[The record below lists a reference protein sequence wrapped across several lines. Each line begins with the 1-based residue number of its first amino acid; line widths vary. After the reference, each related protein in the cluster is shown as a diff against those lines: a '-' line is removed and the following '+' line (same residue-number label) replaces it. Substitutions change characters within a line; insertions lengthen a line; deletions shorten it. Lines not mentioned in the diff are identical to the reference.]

1 MEKGKIKVTAEDIFP
16 VIKKFLYSDHEIF
29 IRELVSNAT
38 DAILKL
44 KTLISLGKVNKKI
57 NNLIIEIILNK
68 ENKILKII
76 DNGIGMTK
84 KEVYKYINKIAF
96 SGAEAF
102 LKKYKNKKSLI
113 GNFGLGFYSSFM
125 VSDKVEI
132 ISKSYKDSESAIHW
146 ICDGST
152 NFSIKNID
160 TPTKSGTEIILHIND
175 SSKEF
180 LEENR
185 IKELLIKYCKF
196 MPIPIK
202 IGEREEIKK
211 NKNGLEKKIKVNNI
225 INNTS
230 PIWIKNPINGKDEE
244 YINFYKEL
252 YPMQIENPL
261 FWIHLNIDHP
271 FKLTGVLFFPKI
283 RNQIEIQRDKIQLYQ
298 NQVYV
303 TDNLEGIVPDFL
315 NFLKG
320 VIDSPDI
327 PLNVSRSY
335 LQSDSS
341 VKKISGYITR
351 KVADKLENMCKN
363 NREDFEK
370 KWEDIKIIIEY
381 GMISDPNF
389 YSKAKKFALYPDI
402 NKKYFILEEYI
413 EHIKNTNKLK
423 NNKIICFYTS
433 NLENQNYYIQT
444 IKNKGYK
451 ILLLDSPLVGHLL
464 QKIEMDYKNLNFYR
478 VDSDKI
484 NKILKNEKK
493 NISNLS
499 ENEIIFLK
507 KILNQNI
514 DKEKFLIKIEDLD
527 DSSLPFIITIPEFIR
542 RMKEISM
549 TGNNMFN
556 IQNFNSKYNIIVNK
570 NHKFIK
576 KIINEKDLNIQ
587 KKIIKNSLNLIMLSQ
602 NLLKGKELTDFM
614 YQSFENF

>member
-1 MEKGKIKVTAEDIFP
+1 MEKGKIKVTVEDIFP
-16 VIKKFLYSDHEIF
+16 VIKKFLYSDNEIF

-44 KTLISLGKVNKKI
+44 KTLINLGKFNKKI
-57 NNLIIEIILNK
+57 DDLIIEIVIDK

-84 KEVYKYINKIAF
+84 KEVKKYINQIAF
-96 SGAEAF
+96 SGAEEF
-102 LKKYKNKKSLI
+102 LRKYKDKNNEYII
-113 GNFGLGFYSSFM
+113 GHFGLGFYSSFM

-132 ISKSYKDSESAIHW
+132 ISKSYKDYEDAIHW
-146 ICDGST
+146 ICDGTT

-160 TPTKSGTEIILHIND
+160 NPKSGSGTEIILHIND

-180 LEENR
+180 LEENK

-202 IGEREEIKK
+202 LGERE
-211 NKNGLEKKIKVNNI
+211 VNNP
-225 INNTS
+225 S
-230 PIWIKNPINGKDEE
+230 PIWGKNPINVKDEE

-252 YPMQIENPL
+252 YPMQIADPL

-283 RNQIEIQRDKIQLYQ
+283 KNKIEIQRDKIQLYK
-298 NQVYV
+298 NKVYV

-315 NFLKG
+315 NLLKG

-341 VKKISGYITR
+341 VKQISGYITR
-351 KVADKLENMCKN
+351 KVAEKLENMCKN

-370 KWEDIKIIIEY
+370 NWEDIKIIIEY
-381 GMISDPNF
+381 GMISDSNF

-402 NKKYFILEEYI
+402 NQKYFLLEEYI
-413 EHIKNTNKLK
+413 KKANKFK

-433 NLENQNYYIQT
+433 NIENQNSYIET

-451 ILLLDSPLVGHLL
+451 ILLLDSPIVGHLL
-464 QKIEMDYKNLNFYR
+464 QKIEMDYKNLNFFR
-478 VDSDKI
+478 VDSDQI
-484 NKILKNEKK
+484 DKILKNENENIYNLSKEETNILEKILKK
-493 NISNLS
+493 NIDN
-499 ENEIIFLK
+499 N
-507 KILNQNI
+507 
-514 DKEKFLIKIEDLD
+514 KFLIKIEDLSD
-527 DSSLPFIITIPEFIR
+527 FSLPFIITVPEFIR

-556 IQNFNSKYNIIVNK
+556 INNINSKYNLIVNK
-570 NHKFIK
+570 NHKLIK
-576 KIINEKDLNIQ
+576 KIINEKDLNLQ
-587 KKIIKNSLNLIMLSQ
+587 KNLIKNSLHLIMLSQ
-602 NLLKGKELTDFM
+602 NLLKGKELTDFI
-614 YQSFENF
+614 YNSFESISK

>member
-1 MEKGKIKVTAEDIFP
+1 MEKGKIKVTVEDIFP
-16 VIKKFLYSDHEIF
+16 VIKTFLYSDHEIF

-44 KTLISLGKVNKKI
+44 KTLINLGKFNKKI
-57 NNLIIEIILNK
+57 DDLIIEIVIDK

-84 KEVYKYINKIAF
+84 KEVKKYINQIAF
-96 SGAEAF
+96 SGAEEF
-102 LKKYKNKKSLI
+102 LRKYKDKNNEYII

-132 ISKSYKDSESAIHW
+132 ISKSYKDYEDAIHW
-146 ICDGST
+146 ICDGTT
-152 NFSIKNID
+152 NFSIKNIEK
-160 TPTKSGTEIILHIND
+160 PKSGTEIRLHIND

-180 LEENR
+180 LEENK

-202 IGEREEIKK
+202 LGERE
-211 NKNGLEKKIKVNNI
+211 VNN
-225 INNTS
+225 
-230 PIWIKNPINGKDEE
+230 PYPLWVKNPINVKDEE

-252 YPMQIENPL
+252 YPLQIADPL

-283 RNQIEIQRDKIQLYQ
+283 KNQIEIQRDKIQLYK
-298 NQVYV
+298 NKVYV

-315 NFLKG
+315 NLLQG

-341 VKKISGYITR
+341 VKQISGYITR
-351 KVADKLENMCKN
+351 KVAEKLENMCKK

-370 KWEDIKIIIEY
+370 NWEDIKIIIEY
-381 GMISDPNF
+381 GMISDSNF

-402 NKKYFILEEYI
+402 NKKYFLLEEYI
-413 EHIKNTNKLK
+413 KKANQFKNK
-423 NNKIICFYTS
+423 KIICFYTS
-433 NLENQNYYIQT
+433 NIENQNSYIKT
-444 IKNKGYK
+444 IKNKGYQ
-451 ILLLDSPLVGHLL
+451 ILLLDSPIVGHLL
-464 QKIEMDYKNLNFYR
+464 QKIEMDYKNINFFR
-478 VDSDKI
+478 VDSDQI
-484 NKILKNEKK
+484 DQILKNENQK
-493 NISNLS
+493 IYNLS
-499 ENEIIFLK
+499 KEETNILENLLK
-507 KILNQNI
+507 TNI
-514 DKEKFLIKIEDLD
+514 DNNKFLIKIEDLSD
-527 DSSLPFIITIPEFIR
+527 FSLPFIITVPEFIR

-556 IQNFNSKYNIIVNK
+556 INNLNSKYNLIVNK
-570 NHKFIK
+570 NHKLIK

-587 KKIIKNSLNLIMLSQ
+587 KNLIKNSLHLIMLSQ
-602 NLLKGKELTDFM
+602 NLLRGKELTDFI
-614 YQSFENF
+614 YNSFEMLSK

>member
-44 KTLISLGKVNKKI
+44 KTLISLGKVKKKI
-57 NNLIIEIILNK
+57 NDLIIEIILNK

-84 KEVYKYINKIAF
+84 KEVDKYINKIAF
-96 SGAEAF
+96 SGAEEF

-132 ISKSYKDSESAIHW
+132 ISKSYKDYESAIHW

-152 NFSIKNID
+152 NFYLKKID

-211 NKNGLEKKIKVNNI
+211 NKNGIEKKIKVNNI
-225 INNTS
+225 INNPS
-230 PIWIKNPINGKDEE
+230 PIWIKNPINVKDEE

-423 NNKIICFYTS
+423 NNKILCFYTS

-556 IQNFNSKYNIIVNK
+556 IKNFNSKYNIIVNK

-587 KKIIKNSLNLIMLSQ
+587 KKMIKNSLNLIMLSQ

-614 YQSFENF
+614 YQSFENI

>member
-1 MEKGKIKVTAEDIFP
+1 MEKGKIQVTVEDIFP
-16 VIKKFLYSDHEIF
+16 VIKKFLYSDNEIF

-44 KTLISLGKVNKKI
+44 KTLINLGKINKKI
-57 NNLIIEIILNK
+57 DDLIIEIVIDK

-84 KEVYKYINKIAF
+84 KEVKKYINKIAF
-96 SGAEAF
+96 SGAEEF
-102 LKKYKNKKSLI
+102 LRKYKDQNNEYII

-132 ISKSYKDSESAIHW
+132 ISKSYKDSEDAIHW
-146 ICDGST
+146 ICDGTT
-152 NFSIKNID
+152 NFSIKNIAN
-160 TPTKSGTEIILHIND
+160 PGSGSGTEIILHIND

-180 LEENR
+180 LEENK

-202 IGEREEIKK
+202 LGERE
-211 NKNGLEKKIKVNNI
+211 VNNPY
-225 INNTS
+225 
-230 PIWIKNPINGKDEE
+230 PIWKKNPINVKDEE

-252 YPMQIENPL
+252 YPLQIADPL

-271 FKLTGVLFFPKI
+271 FNLTGVLFFPKI
-283 RNQIEIQRDKIQLYQ
+283 KNQIEIQRDKIQLYK

-315 NFLKG
+315 NLLKG

-335 LQSDSS
+335 LQSESS
-341 VKKISGYITR
+341 VKQISGYITR
-351 KVADKLENMCKN
+351 KVAEKLENMCKN

-370 KWEDIKIIIEY
+370 NWEDIKIIIEY
-381 GMISDPNF
+381 GMISDSNF

-402 NKKYFILEEYI
+402 NNQYFLLEEYI
-413 EHIKNTNKLK
+413 KKANKFK

-433 NLENQNYYIQT
+433 NIENQNSYIET
-444 IKNKGYK
+444 IKNKGYI
-451 ILLLDSPLVGHLL
+451 ILLLDSPIVGHLL
-464 QKIEMDYKNLNFYR
+464 QKIEMDYKNINFFR
-478 VDSDKI
+478 VDSDQI
-484 NKILKNEKK
+484 DKILKNNKK
-493 NISNLS
+493 IYNLS
-499 ENEIIFLK
+499 KEEI
-507 KILNQNI
+507 KILENILKQNI
-514 DKEKFLIKIEDLD
+514 DNHKFLIKIEDLSD
-527 DSSLPFIITIPEFIR
+527 FSLPFIITVPEFIR

-556 IQNFNSKYNIIVNK
+556 SKSKYNLIVNK
-570 NHKFIK
+570 NHKLIK
-576 KIINEKDLNIQ
+576 KIINEKDLKTQ
-587 KKIIKNSLNLIMLSQ
+587 KNLIKNSLHLIMLSQ
-602 NLLKGKELTDFM
+602 NLLTGKELTDFI
-614 YQSFENF
+614 YNSFEMLSK

>member
-1 MEKGKIKVTAEDIFP
+1 MEKGKIQVTVEDIFP
-16 VIKKFLYSDHEIF
+16 VIKKFLYSDNEIF

-44 KTLISLGKVNKKI
+44 KTLINLGKINKKI
-57 NNLIIEIILNK
+57 DDLIIEIVIDK

-84 KEVYKYINKIAF
+84 KEVKKYINKIAF
-96 SGAEAF
+96 SGAEEF
-102 LKKYKNKKSLI
+102 LRKYKDQNNEYII

-132 ISKSYKDSESAIHW
+132 ISKSYKDSEDAIHW
-146 ICDGST
+146 ICDGTT
-152 NFSIKNID
+152 NFSIKNIAN
-160 TPTKSGTEIILHIND
+160 PGSGSGTEIILHIND

-180 LEENR
+180 LEENK

-202 IGEREEIKK
+202 LGERE
-211 NKNGLEKKIKVNNI
+211 VNNPY
-225 INNTS
+225 
-230 PIWIKNPINGKDEE
+230 PIWKKNPINVKDEE

-252 YPMQIENPL
+252 YPLQIADPL

-271 FKLTGVLFFPKI
+271 FNLTGVLFFPKI
-283 RNQIEIQRDKIQLYQ
+283 KNQIEIQRDKIQLYK

-315 NFLKG
+315 NLLKG

-335 LQSDSS
+335 LQSESS
-341 VKKISGYITR
+341 VKQISGYITR
-351 KVADKLENMCKN
+351 KVAEKLENMCKN

-370 KWEDIKIIIEY
+370 NWEDIKIIIEY
-381 GMISDPNF
+381 GMISDSNF

-402 NKKYFILEEYI
+402 NNQYFLLEEYI
-413 EHIKNTNKLK
+413 KKANKFK

-433 NLENQNYYIQT
+433 NIENQNSYIET
-444 IKNKGYK
+444 IKNKGYI
-451 ILLLDSPLVGHLL
+451 ILLLDSPIVGHLL
-464 QKIEMDYKNLNFYR
+464 QKIEMDYKNLNFFR
-478 VDSDKI
+478 VDSDQI
-484 NKILKNEKK
+484 DKILKNNKK
-493 NISNLS
+493 IYNLS
-499 ENEIIFLK
+499 KEEI
-507 KILNQNI
+507 KILENILKQNI
-514 DKEKFLIKIEDLD
+514 DNHKFLIKIEDLSD
-527 DSSLPFIITIPEFIR
+527 FSLPFIITVPEFIR

-556 IQNFNSKYNIIVNK
+556 SKSKYNLIVNK
-570 NHKFIK
+570 NHKLIK
-576 KIINEKDLNIQ
+576 KIINEKDLKTQ
-587 KKIIKNSLNLIMLSQ
+587 KNLIKNSLHLIMLSQ
-602 NLLKGKELTDFM
+602 NLLTGKELTDFI
-614 YQSFENF
+614 YNSFEMLSK

>member
-1 MEKGKIKVTAEDIFP
+1 MEKGKIKVTVEDIFP
-16 VIKKFLYSDHEIF
+16 VIKKFLYSDNEIF

-44 KTLISLGKVNKKI
+44 KTLINLGKFNKKI
-57 NNLIIEIILNK
+57 DDLIIEIVIDK

-84 KEVYKYINKIAF
+84 KEVKKYINQIAF
-96 SGAEAF
+96 SGAEEF
-102 LKKYKNKKSLI
+102 LRKYKDKNNEYII
-113 GNFGLGFYSSFM
+113 GHFGLGFYSSFM

-132 ISKSYKDSESAIHW
+132 ISKSYKDYEDAIHW
-146 ICDGST
+146 ICDGTT

-160 TPTKSGTEIILHIND
+160 NPKSGSGTEIILHIND

-180 LEENR
+180 LEENK

-202 IGEREEIKK
+202 LGERE
-211 NKNGLEKKIKVNNI
+211 VNNP
-225 INNTS
+225 S
-230 PIWIKNPINGKDEE
+230 PIWGKNPINVKDEE

-252 YPMQIENPL
+252 YPMQIADPL

-283 RNQIEIQRDKIQLYQ
+283 KNKIEIQRDKIQLYK
-298 NQVYV
+298 NKVYV

-315 NFLKG
+315 NLLKG

-341 VKKISGYITR
+341 VKQISGYITR
-351 KVADKLENMCKN
+351 KVAEKLENMCKN

-370 KWEDIKIIIEY
+370 NWEDIKIIIEY
-381 GMISDPNF
+381 GMISDSNF

-402 NKKYFILEEYI
+402 NQKYFLLEEYI
-413 EHIKNTNKLK
+413 KKANKFK

-433 NLENQNYYIQT
+433 NIENQNSYIET

-451 ILLLDSPLVGHLL
+451 ILLLDSPIVGHLL
-464 QKIEMDYKNLNFYR
+464 QKIEMDYKNLNFFR
-478 VDSDKI
+478 VDSDQI
-484 NKILKNEKK
+484 DKILKNENENIYNLSKEETNILENILKK
-493 NISNLS
+493 NIDN
-499 ENEIIFLK
+499 N
-507 KILNQNI
+507 
-514 DKEKFLIKIEDLD
+514 KFLIKIEDLSD
-527 DSSLPFIITIPEFIR
+527 FSLPFIITVPEFIR

-556 IQNFNSKYNIIVNK
+556 INNINSKYNLIVNK
-570 NHKFIK
+570 NHKLIK
-576 KIINEKDLNIQ
+576 KIINEKDLNLQ
-587 KKIIKNSLNLIMLSQ
+587 KNLIKNSLHLIMLSQ
-602 NLLKGKELTDFM
+602 NLLKGKELTDFI
-614 YQSFENF
+614 YNSFEMLSK

>member
-1 MEKGKIKVTAEDIFP
+1 MEKGKIQVTAEDIFP

-57 NNLIIEIILNK
+57 NDLIIEIRLNK
-68 ENKILKII
+68 EKKILKII

-84 KEVYKYINKIAF
+84 KEVEKYINKIAF
-96 SGAEAF
+96 SGAEEF
-102 LKKYKNKKSLI
+102 LKKYKNQKSLI

-160 TPTKSGTEIILHIND
+160 TPTKSGTEIRLHIND

-202 IGEREEIKK
+202 IGEREEI
-211 NKNGLEKKIKVNNI
+211 NKNGIEKKIKVNNI
-225 INNTS
+225 INNPS

-244 YINFYKEL
+244 YLNFYKEL

-327 PLNVSRSY
+327 PLNVSRSS

-402 NKKYFILEEYI
+402 KQKYFLLEEYI

-478 VDSDKI
+478 VDSDNL

-556 IQNFNSKYNIIVNK
+556 IQNLNSKYNIIVNK
-570 NHKFIK
+570 NHKLIK
-576 KIINEKDLNIQ
+576 KIINEKDLNLQ
-587 KKIIKNSLNLIMLSQ
+587 KKMIKNSLNLIMLSQ

-614 YQSFENF
+614 YQSFENI

>member
-1 MEKGKIKVTAEDIFP
+1 MEKGKIQVTAEDIFP

-44 KTLISLGKVNKKI
+44 KTLISLGKVNKKM
-57 NNLIIEIILNK
+57 NDFIIEIILNK
-68 ENKILKII
+68 EKKILKII

-84 KEVYKYINKIAF
+84 KEVDKYINKIAF

-102 LKKYKNKKSLI
+102 LKKYKNQKSLI

-202 IGEREEIKK
+202 IGEREEI
-211 NKNGLEKKIKVNNI
+211 NKNGIEKKIKVNNI
-225 INNTS
+225 INNPS

-327 PLNVSRSY
+327 PLNVSRSS

-402 NKKYFILEEYI
+402 NQKYFLLEEYI

-478 VDSDKI
+478 VDSDNL

-556 IQNFNSKYNIIVNK
+556 IQNLNSKYNIIVNK
-570 NHKFIK
+570 NHKLIK
-576 KIINEKDLNIQ
+576 KIINEKDLNLQ
-587 KKIIKNSLNLIMLSQ
+587 KKMIKNSLNLIMLSQ

-614 YQSFENF
+614 YQSFENI

>member
-1 MEKGKIKVTAEDIFP
+1 MEKGKIKVTVEDIFP
-16 VIKKFLYSDHEIF
+16 VIKKFLYSDNEIF

-44 KTLISLGKVNKKI
+44 KTLINLGKFNKKI
-57 NNLIIEIILNK
+57 DDLIIEIVIDK

-84 KEVYKYINKIAF
+84 KEVKKYINQIAF
-96 SGAEAF
+96 SGAEEF
-102 LKKYKNKKSLI
+102 LRKYKDKNNEYII

-132 ISKSYKDSESAIHW
+132 ISKSYKDYEDAIHW
-146 ICDGST
+146 ICDGTT

-160 TPTKSGTEIILHIND
+160 KPKSGTEIRLHIND

-180 LEENR
+180 LEENK

-202 IGEREEIKK
+202 LGERE
-211 NKNGLEKKIKVNNI
+211 VNN
-225 INNTS
+225 
-230 PIWIKNPINGKDEE
+230 PYPLWVKNPINVKDEE

-252 YPMQIENPL
+252 YPLQIADPL

-283 RNQIEIQRDKIQLYQ
+283 KNQIEIQRDKIQLYK
-298 NQVYV
+298 NKVYV

-315 NFLKG
+315 NLLQG

-341 VKKISGYITR
+341 VKQISGYITR
-351 KVADKLENMCKN
+351 KVAEKLENMCKN

-370 KWEDIKIIIEY
+370 NWEDIKIIIEY
-381 GMISDPNF
+381 GMISDSNF

-402 NKKYFILEEYI
+402 NQKYFLLEEYI
-413 EHIKNTNKLK
+413 KKANKFK

-433 NLENQNYYIQT
+433 NIENQNSYIKT

-451 ILLLDSPLVGHLL
+451 ILLLDSPIVGHLL
-464 QKIEMDYKNLNFYR
+464 QKIEMDYKNLNFFR
-478 VDSDKI
+478 VDSDQI
-484 NKILKNEKK
+484 DKILKNENQK
-493 NISNLS
+493 IYNLS
-499 ENEIIFLK
+499 KEETNILENILK
-507 KILNQNI
+507 TNI
-514 DKEKFLIKIEDLD
+514 DNNKFLIKIEDLSD
-527 DSSLPFIITIPEFIR
+527 FSLPFIITVPEFIR

-556 IQNFNSKYNIIVNK
+556 INNINSKYNLIVNK
-570 NHKFIK
+570 NHKLIK

-587 KKIIKNSLNLIMLSQ
+587 KNLIKNSLHLIMLSQ
-602 NLLKGKELTDFM
+602 NILRGKELTDFI
-614 YQSFENF
+614 YNSFEMLSK

>member
-1 MEKGKIKVTAEDIFP
+1 MEKGKIKVTVEDIFP
-16 VIKKFLYSDHEIF
+16 VIKKFLYSDNEIF

-44 KTLISLGKVNKKI
+44 KTLINLVKFNKKI
-57 NNLIIEIILNK
+57 DYLIIEIVIDK

-84 KEVYKYINKIAF
+84 KEVKKYINKIAF
-96 SGAEAF
+96 SGAEEF
-102 LKKYKNKKSLI
+102 LIKYKDKNNEYII

-132 ISKSYKDSESAIHW
+132 ISKSYKDYEYAIHW
-146 ICDGST
+146 ICDGTT

-160 TPTKSGTEIILHIND
+160 NPKSGSGTEIRLHIND
-175 SSKEF
+175 SYKEF
-180 LEENR
+180 LEENK

-202 IGEREEIKK
+202 LGERE
-211 NKNGLEKKIKVNNI
+211 VNNP
-225 INNTS
+225 S
-230 PIWIKNPINGKDEE
+230 PIWKKNTINVKDEE
-244 YINFYKEL
+244 YLNFYKEL
-252 YPMQIENPL
+252 YPMQIADPL

-283 RNQIEIQRDKIQLYQ
+283 KNKIEIQRDKIQLYK

-315 NFLKG
+315 NLLKG

-335 LQSDSS
+335 LQSDES
-341 VKKISGYITR
+341 VKQISGYITR
-351 KVADKLENMCKN
+351 KVADKLEKICQN
-363 NREDFEK
+363 NREYFEK
-370 KWEDIKIIIEY
+370 NWEDIKIIIEY
-381 GMISDPNF
+381 GMISDSNF

-402 NKKYFILEEYI
+402 NQKYFLLEEYI
-413 EHIKNTNKLK
+413 KKANKFK

-433 NLENQNYYIQT
+433 NIENQNSYIET

-451 ILLLDSPLVGHLL
+451 ILLLDSPIVGHLL
-464 QKIEMDYKNLNFYR
+464 QKIEMDYKNLNFFR
-478 VDSDKI
+478 VDSDQI
-484 NKILKNEKK
+484 DKILKNENKNIYNLSKEETNLLEDILKK
-493 NISNLS
+493 NIDN
-499 ENEIIFLK
+499 N
-507 KILNQNI
+507 
-514 DKEKFLIKIEDLD
+514 KFLIKIEYLSDF
-527 DSSLPFIITIPEFIR
+527 SLPFIITVPEFIR
-542 RMKEISM
+542 RMKEISI

-556 IQNFNSKYNIIVNK
+556 INYKYNLIVNK

-576 KIINEKDLNIQ
+576 KIINEKDLNLQ
-587 KKIIKNSLNLIMLSQ
+587 KKIIKNSLHLIMLSQ
-602 NLLKGKELTDFM
+602 NILKGKELTDFI
-614 YQSFENF
+614 YNSFEMLSKE

>member
-1 MEKGKIKVTAEDIFP
+1 MEKGKIKVTVEDIFP
-16 VIKKFLYSDHEIF
+16 VIKKFLYSDNEIF

-44 KTLISLGKVNKKI
+44 KTLINLGKFNKKI
-57 NNLIIEIILNK
+57 DDLIIEIVIDK

-84 KEVYKYINKIAF
+84 KEVKKYINQIAF
-96 SGAEAF
+96 SGAEEF
-102 LKKYKNKKSLI
+102 LRKYKDKNNII

-132 ISKSYKDSESAIHW
+132 ISKSYKDYEDAIHW
-146 ICDGST
+146 ICDGTT

-160 TPTKSGTEIILHIND
+160 NPRAGTEIRLHIND

-180 LEENR
+180 LEENK

-202 IGEREEIKK
+202 LGGRE
-211 NKNGLEKKIKVNNI
+211 VNN
-225 INNTS
+225 
-230 PIWIKNPINGKDEE
+230 PYPLWLKNPINVKDEE
-244 YINFYKEL
+244 YINFYKEI
-252 YPMQIENPL
+252 YPMQIADPF

-283 RNQIEIQRDKIQLYQ
+283 KNQIEIQRDKIQLYK
-298 NQVYV
+298 NKVYV

-315 NFLKG
+315 NLLQG

-341 VKKISGYITR
+341 VKQISGYITR
-351 KVADKLENMCKN
+351 KVAEKLENMCKN

-370 KWEDIKIIIEY
+370 NWEDIKIIIEY
-381 GMISDPNF
+381 GMIRDSNF

-402 NKKYFILEEYI
+402 NKNYFLLEEYI
-413 EHIKNTNKLK
+413 KKANKFK

-433 NLENQNYYIQT
+433 NIENQNSYIKT

-451 ILLLDSPLVGHLL
+451 ILLLDSPIVGHLL
-464 QKIEMDYKNLNFYR
+464 QKIEMDYKNINFFR
-478 VDSDKI
+478 VDSDQI
-484 NKILKNEKK
+484 DKILKNENK
-493 NISNLS
+493 NIYNLS
-499 ENEIIFLK
+499 KEETNILENILK
-507 KILNQNI
+507 TNI
-514 DKEKFLIKIEDLD
+514 DNNKFIIKIEDLSD
-527 DSSLPFIITIPEFIR
+527 FSLPFLITVPEFIR

-556 IQNFNSKYNIIVNK
+556 INNINSKYNLIVNK
-570 NHKFIK
+570 NHKLIK
-576 KIINEKDLNIQ
+576 KIINEKDLNI
-587 KKIIKNSLNLIMLSQ
+587 KKNLIKNSLHLIMLSQ
-602 NLLKGKELTDFM
+602 NLLRGKELTDFI
-614 YQSFENF
+614 YNSFEMLSK

>member
-44 KTLISLGKVNKKI
+44 KTLISLGKVNKKM
-57 NNLIIEIILNK
+57 NNFIIEIILNK

-102 LKKYKNKKSLI
+102 LKKYKNKKYLI

-132 ISKSYKDSESAIHW
+132 ISKSYKDDESAIHW

-211 NKNGLEKKIKVNNI
+211 NKNGIEKKIKVNNI
-225 INNTS
+225 INNPS

-402 NKKYFILEEYI
+402 NKKYFLLEEYI

-464 QKIEMDYKNLNFYR
+464 QKIEMDYKNLNFSR
-478 VDSDKI
+478 VDSDNI

-493 NISNLS
+493 NISNIS

-549 TGNNMFN
+549 TGNNMLN
-556 IQNFNSKYNIIVNK
+556 IQNLNSKYNIIVNK

-576 KIINEKDLNIQ
+576 KIINEKDLNLQ

-602 NLLKGKELTDFM
+602 NLLKGKELTDFL
-614 YQSFENF
+614 YQSFENI

>member
-1 MEKGKIKVTAEDIFP
+1 MEKGKIKVTVEDIFP
-16 VIKKFLYSDHEIF
+16 VIKKFLYSDNEIF

-44 KTLISLGKVNKKI
+44 KTLINLGKFNKKI
-57 NNLIIEIILNK
+57 DDLIIEIVIDK

-84 KEVYKYINKIAF
+84 KEVKKYINQIAF
-96 SGAEAF
+96 SGAEEF
-102 LKKYKNKKSLI
+102 LRKYKDKNNEYII
-113 GNFGLGFYSSFM
+113 GHFGLGFYSSFM

-132 ISKSYKDSESAIHW
+132 ISKSYKDYEDAIHW
-146 ICDGST
+146 ICDGTT

-160 TPTKSGTEIILHIND
+160 NPKSGSGTEIILHIND

-180 LEENR
+180 LEENK

-202 IGEREEIKK
+202 LGERE
-211 NKNGLEKKIKVNNI
+211 VNNP
-225 INNTS
+225 S
-230 PIWIKNPINGKDEE
+230 PIWGKNPINVKDEE

-252 YPMQIENPL
+252 YPMQIADPL

-283 RNQIEIQRDKIQLYQ
+283 KNKIEIQRDKIQLYK
-298 NQVYV
+298 NKVYV

-315 NFLKG
+315 NLLKG

-341 VKKISGYITR
+341 VKQISGYITR
-351 KVADKLENMCKN
+351 KVAEKLENMCKN

-370 KWEDIKIIIEY
+370 NWEDIKIIIEY
-381 GMISDPNF
+381 GMISDSNF

-402 NKKYFILEEYI
+402 NQKYFLLEEYI
-413 EHIKNTNKLK
+413 KKANKFK

-433 NLENQNYYIQT
+433 NIENQNSYIET

-451 ILLLDSPLVGHLL
+451 ILLLDSPIVGHLL
-464 QKIEMDYKNLNFYR
+464 QKIEMDYKNLNFFR
-478 VDSDKI
+478 VDSDQI
-484 NKILKNEKK
+484 DKILKNSNENIYNLSKEETNILEKILKK
-493 NISNLS
+493 NIDN
-499 ENEIIFLK
+499 N
-507 KILNQNI
+507 
-514 DKEKFLIKIEDLD
+514 KFLIKIEDLSD
-527 DSSLPFIITIPEFIR
+527 FSLPFIITVPEFIR

-556 IQNFNSKYNIIVNK
+556 INNINSKYNLIVNK
-570 NHKFIK
+570 NHKLIK
-576 KIINEKDLNIQ
+576 KIINEKDLNL
-587 KKIIKNSLNLIMLSQ
+587 KKNLIKNSLHLIMLSQ
-602 NLLKGKELTDFM
+602 NLLKGKELTDFI
-614 YQSFENF
+614 YNSFEMLSK

>member
-1 MEKGKIKVTAEDIFP
+1 MKMEKGKIKVTVEDIFP
-16 VIKKFLYSDHEIF
+16 VIKKFLYSDNEIF

-44 KTLISLGKVNKKI
+44 KTLINLGKFHKKI
-57 NNLIIEIILNK
+57 DDLIIEIVIDK

-84 KEVYKYINKIAF
+84 KEVKKYINQIAF
-96 SGAEAF
+96 SGAEEF
-102 LKKYKNKKSLI
+102 LRKYKDKNNEYII
-113 GNFGLGFYSSFM
+113 GHFGLGFYSSFM

-132 ISKSYKDSESAIHW
+132 ISKSYKDYEDAIHW
-146 ICDGST
+146 ICDGTT

-160 TPTKSGTEIILHIND
+160 NPKSGSGTEIRLHIND

-180 LEENR
+180 LEENK

-202 IGEREEIKK
+202 LGERE
-211 NKNGLEKKIKVNNI
+211 VNNP
-225 INNTS
+225 S

-244 YINFYKEL
+244 YLNFYKEL
-252 YPMQIENPL
+252 YPMQIADPL

-283 RNQIEIQRDKIQLYQ
+283 KNKIEIQRDKIQLYK

-315 NFLKG
+315 NLLKG
-320 VIDSPDI
+320 IIDSPDI

-341 VKKISGYITR
+341 VKQISGYITR
-351 KVADKLENMCKN
+351 KVAEKLENMCKN

-370 KWEDIKIIIEY
+370 NWEDIKIIIEY
-381 GMISDPNF
+381 GMISDSNF

-402 NKKYFILEEYI
+402 NQKYFLLEEYI
-413 EHIKNTNKLK
+413 KKANKFK

-433 NLENQNYYIQT
+433 NIENQNSYIET

-451 ILLLDSPLVGHLL
+451 ILLLDSPIVGHLL
-464 QKIEMDYKNLNFYR
+464 QKIEMDYKNINFFR
-478 VDSDKI
+478 VDSDQI
-484 NKILKNEKK
+484 DKILKNENENENKNIYNLSKEETKILENLLKK
-493 NISNLS
+493 NIDN
-499 ENEIIFLK
+499 N
-507 KILNQNI
+507 
-514 DKEKFLIKIEDLD
+514 KFIIKIEDLSD
-527 DSSLPFIITIPEFIR
+527 FSLPFIITVPEFIR

-556 IQNFNSKYNIIVNK
+556 INNINSKYNLIVNK
-570 NHKFIK
+570 NHKLIK
-576 KIINEKDLNIQ
+576 KIINEKDLNL
-587 KKIIKNSLNLIMLSQ
+587 KKNLIKNSLHLIMLSQ
-602 NLLKGKELTDFM
+602 NLLKGKELTDFI
-614 YQSFENF
+614 YNSFEMLSKE

>member
-1 MEKGKIKVTAEDIFP
+1 MEKGKIKVTVEDIFP
-16 VIKKFLYSDHEIF
+16 VIKKFLYSDNEIF

-44 KTLISLGKVNKKI
+44 KTLINLGKFNKKI
-57 NNLIIEIILNK
+57 DDLIIEIVIDK
-68 ENKILKII
+68 ENQILKII

-84 KEVYKYINKIAF
+84 KEVKKYINQIAF
-96 SGAEAF
+96 SGAEEF
-102 LKKYKNKKSLI
+102 LRKYKDKNNEYII
-113 GNFGLGFYSSFM
+113 GNFGLGFYSSFL

-132 ISKSYKDSESAIHW
+132 ISKSYKDYEDAIHW
-146 ICDGST
+146 ICDGTT

-160 TPTKSGTEIILHIND
+160 KPKSGTEIRLHIND

-180 LEENR
+180 LEENK

-202 IGEREEIKK
+202 LGERE
-211 NKNGLEKKIKVNNI
+211 VNN
-225 INNTS
+225 
-230 PIWIKNPINGKDEE
+230 PYPLWVKNPINVKDEE

-252 YPMQIENPL
+252 YPLQIADPL

-283 RNQIEIQRDKIQLYQ
+283 KNQIEIQRDKIQLYK
-298 NQVYV
+298 NKVYV

-315 NFLKG
+315 NLLQG

-341 VKKISGYITR
+341 VKQISGYITR
-351 KVADKLENMCKN
+351 KVAEKLENMCKN
-363 NREDFEK
+363 NREDFENN
-370 KWEDIKIIIEY
+370 WEDIKIIIEY
-381 GMISDPNF
+381 GMISDSNF

-402 NKKYFILEEYI
+402 NKKSFLLEEYI
-413 EHIKNTNKLK
+413 KKAKKFK

-433 NLENQNYYIQT
+433 NIENQNSYIKT

-451 ILLLDSPLVGHLL
+451 ILLLDSPIVGHLL
-464 QKIEMDYKNLNFYR
+464 QKIEMDYKNLNFFR
-478 VDSDKI
+478 VDSDQI
-484 NKILKNEKK
+484 DQILKNENQ

-499 ENEIIFLK
+499 KEETNILENILK
-507 KILNQNI
+507 TNI
-514 DKEKFLIKIEDLD
+514 DNHKFIIKIEDLSD
-527 DSSLPFIITIPEFIR
+527 FSLPFLITVPEFIR

-549 TGNNMFN
+549 TGNNLFN
-556 IQNFNSKYNIIVNK
+556 INNLNSKYNLIVNK
-570 NHKFIK
+570 NHKLIK
-576 KIINEKDLNIQ
+576 KIINEKDLNI
-587 KKIIKNSLNLIMLSQ
+587 KKNLIKNSLHLIMLSQ
-602 NLLKGKELTDFM
+602 NLLRGKELTDFI
-614 YQSFENF
+614 YNSFEMLSK

>member
-1 MEKGKIKVTAEDIFP
+1 MEKGKIKVTVEDIFP
-16 VIKKFLYSDHEIF
+16 VIKKFLYSDNEIF

-44 KTLISLGKVNKKI
+44 KTLINLGKFNKKI
-57 NNLIIEIILNK
+57 DDLIIEIVIDK

-84 KEVYKYINKIAF
+84 KEVKKYINQIAF
-96 SGAEAF
+96 SGAEEF
-102 LKKYKNKKSLI
+102 LRKYKDKNNEYII
-113 GNFGLGFYSSFM
+113 GHFGLGFYSSFM

-132 ISKSYKDSESAIHW
+132 ISKSYKDYEDAIHW
-146 ICDGST
+146 ICDGTT

-160 TPTKSGTEIILHIND
+160 NPKSGSGTEIILHIND

-180 LEENR
+180 LEENK

-202 IGEREEIKK
+202 LGERE
-211 NKNGLEKKIKVNNI
+211 VNNPY
-225 INNTS
+225 
-230 PIWIKNPINGKDEE
+230 PIWVKNPINVKDEE

-252 YPMQIENPL
+252 YPMQIADPL

-283 RNQIEIQRDKIQLYQ
+283 KNKIEIQRDKIQLYK
-298 NQVYV
+298 NKVYV

-315 NFLKG
+315 NLLKG

-341 VKKISGYITR
+341 VKQISGYITR
-351 KVADKLENMCKN
+351 KVAEKLENMCKN

-370 KWEDIKIIIEY
+370 NWEDIKIIIEY
-381 GMISDPNF
+381 GMISDSNF

-402 NKKYFILEEYI
+402 NQKYFLLEEYI
-413 EHIKNTNKLK
+413 KKANKFK

-433 NLENQNYYIQT
+433 NIENQNSYIET

-451 ILLLDSPLVGHLL
+451 ILLLDSPIVGHLL
-464 QKIEMDYKNLNFYR
+464 QKIEMDYKNINFFR
-478 VDSDKI
+478 VDSDQI
-484 NKILKNEKK
+484 DKILKNENENENIYNLSKEETNILENILKK
-493 NISNLS
+493 NIDN
-499 ENEIIFLK
+499 N
-507 KILNQNI
+507 
-514 DKEKFLIKIEDLD
+514 KFLIKIEDLSD
-527 DSSLPFIITIPEFIR
+527 FSLPFIITVPEFIR

-556 IQNFNSKYNIIVNK
+556 INNINSKYNLIVNK
-570 NHKFIK
+570 NHKLIK
-576 KIINEKDLNIQ
+576 KIINEKDLNL
-587 KKIIKNSLNLIMLSQ
+587 KKNLIKNSLHLIMLSQ
-602 NLLKGKELTDFM
+602 NLLKGKELTDFI
-614 YQSFENF
+614 YNSFEMLSK